1 MRSLR
6 WLEHVAR
13 SSQRIVSETC
23 IGLQLWGG
31 GVIPINE
38 SDHCSVLGAE
48 DINGAIAESQQATG
62 EKGDKFMQL
71 EVLSRCPA

>member
-1 MRSLR
+1 
-6 WLEHVAR
+6 
-13 SSQRIVSETC
+13 
-23 IGLQLWGG
+23 
-31 GVIPINE
+31 VIPINE